1 MNQARRL
8 ASRLVEKTFG
18 RNLVNM
24 PLAEQVRIAKGTIEM
39 AIPMPFMPISREQR
53 VANVRSNLLSDLPS
67 DIKEKAKKGMT
78 RAGIKTYY
86 WSCPEFVEFWTK
98 DLQMT
103 EYMLDL
109 QIEKAQIEQA
119 K

>member
-1 MNQARRL
+1 MNQAQIEVKVRRI
-8 ASRLVEKTFG
+8 ASK
-18 RNLVNM
+18 LVNKVVA
-24 PLAEQVRIAKGTIEM
+24 PQLAKMSLPEQVKVAKRTLRAAGLIN
-39 AIPMPFMPISREQR
+39 F
-53 VANVRSNLLSDLPS
+53 RSSLLQDDGLPDDFRDL
-67 DIKEKAKKGMT
+67 AKKGMT
-78 RAGIKTYY
+78 QADIKAYY

-109 QIEKAQIEQA
+109 QIEQA